1 MAGERVVRA
10 CAFTAGYVGNVPPA
24 TNTRCCT
31 TPRGYQG
38 GPALVA
44 VRDVQAKAGG
54 GVRIG
59 TQVKAMNAYAQRRA
73 MLERDLRSPDVPTLS
88 NNEISRLL
96 GVGVV
101 TVWRVRRDLEA
112 RGAIPKV
119 LLRMARH
126 GNFVN
131 VARLTEPPSMKA
143 S

>member
-1 MAGERVVRA
+1 MFRLRRIRGVALPHGA
-10 CAFTAGYVGNVPPA
+10 TGGNLPWLLSEMRNA
-24 TNTRCCT
+24 
-31 TPRGYQG
+31 Q
-38 GPALVA
+38 
-44 VRDVQAKAGG
+44 AGG

-59 TQVKAMNAYAQRRA
+59 APVKTMNAYSQRRA

-96 GVGVV
+96 GVCVV
-101 TVWRVRRDLEA
+101 TVRRVRRDLEA

>member
-1 MAGERVVRA
+1 MRSQRGTWAMFRLRRIRGA
-10 CAFTAGYVGNVPPA
+10 ALPHGA
-24 TNTRCCT
+24 T
-31 TPRGYQG
+31 RGDLPWLLSEMCNAQ
-38 GPALVA
+38 
-44 VRDVQAKAGG
+44 AGG

-101 TVWRVRRDLEA
+101 TVRRVRRDLEA